1 MAIVS
6 EASPAPISLAGGSV
20 TVILLHGFTGSP
32 AEMALLADALH
43 AKGYSVEV
51 PLLLGHGTQLN
62 DLLPIRP
69 QQWIDQVDGLLR
81 TQLERGQ
88 QVVLGGLS
96 MGSILALQAAFRF
109 PEIRGLML
117 YSPPIGSRDVRRFF
131 APLLIRLVKTVAKP
145 PCDYADP
152 RTADRLWSYDR
163 YPVICSS
170 LVLRL
175 IAQVRQHLAAV
186 HQPMLVVA
194 SRRDNVVTERGVRR
208 LMDQAGASSKQLVWL
223 ERSSHAITADAEWPL
238 VCESSLRFLSSL
250 ASAGL
255 PGRPC
260 NPADPPV
267 QMY

>member
-1 MAIVS
+1 MASVF

-32 AEMALLADALH
+32 AEMALLATALH
-43 AKGYSVEV
+43 AKGYAVEV
-51 PLLLGHGTQLN
+51 PLLVGHGTQLN
-62 DLLPIRP
+62 DLLPVHP
-69 QQWIDQVDGLLR
+69 QQWVDQVDGVLR
-81 TQLERGQ
+81 SQLARGQ

-96 MGSILALQAAFRF
+96 MGSILALQAALRF

-131 APLLIRLVKTVAKP
+131 APLLTRLVKTVAKP

-152 RTADRLWSYDR
+152 TTVDRLWSYDR

-175 IAQVRQHLAAV
+175 IAQVRRQLTAV
-186 HQPMLVVA
+186 HQPMLVIA

-208 LMDQAGASSKQLVWL
+208 LIDQAGASSKQLVWL

-238 VCESSLRFLSSL
+238 VCERSLGFLSSL
-250 ASAGL
+250 ASPEL
-255 PGRPC
+255 PARPC
-260 NPADPPV
+260 NPGDAPV